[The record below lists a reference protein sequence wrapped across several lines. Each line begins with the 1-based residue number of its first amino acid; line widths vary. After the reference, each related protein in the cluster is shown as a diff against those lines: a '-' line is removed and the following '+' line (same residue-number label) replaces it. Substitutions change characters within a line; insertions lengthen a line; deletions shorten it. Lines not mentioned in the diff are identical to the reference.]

1 VRAEVVRARHG
12 LREVVSSWILGT
24 TLIAAAAIAID
35 VEWGDIHSRAI
46 SPRVVAFVTSLAFL
60 VFAVVT
66 VRKLASQLARVVA
79 PYAEGTSTAAFR
91 IVVTIAG
98 YLVVLFV
105 TLGMLGVSPEH
116 LIVGGAVTGVIVGIA
131 AQQSLSNVFAG
142 IVLLLARPFT
152 VGSRVRIRSGALG
165 GIFEGTVIGMSLTY
179 VTLETD
185 DGRLSV
191 PNSAML
197 AGAVGPAPPPASKAE
212 SEGGGTDGAGV
223 VPEVGPHDGRD
234 GAVLGPLE

>member
-1 VRAEVVRARHG
+1 MLAAA
-12 LREVVSSWILGT
+12 
-24 TLIAAAAIAID
+24 LIAAAAIAID
-35 VEWGDIHSRAI
+35 VEWGDIHSRSI
-46 SPRVVAFVTSLAFL
+46 SPRVVALVTSLAFL

-66 VRKLASQLARVVA
+66 VRRLAARLARAVA
-79 PYAEGTSTAAFR
+79 PYAEGTATAAFR
-91 IVVTIAG
+91 IVTTLAG

-105 TLGMLGVSPEH
+105 TLGMLGVAAEH

-152 VGSRVRIRSGALG
+152 IGSRVRIRSGALG
-165 GIFEGTVIGMSLTY
+165 GIFEGTVVGMSLTY

-197 AGAVGPAPPPASKAE
+197 AGAVGPAPSPTPKAE
-212 SEGGGTDGAGV
+212 SERGGTDGAGV
-223 VPEVGPHDGRD
+223 VPEVGSDDGRD
-234 GAVLGPLE
+234 RAVLGPLE